1 MQFSKNAC
9 KIYWFVK
16 QVWQG
21 PLSNGSYVVVIV
33 NRFNEP
39 KDITM
44 DWAKDA
50 KIPIHVNSDN
60 RFELQDLWNG
70 KVVGQVVI
78 GESVWNSHLAT
89 HENQAFKLTPILQFF

>member
-1 MQFSKNAC
+1 MFGQELDKNISSVSK
-9 KIYWFVK
+9 KWFFTYLIIPTSFLYSS
-16 QVWQG
+16 G
-21 PLSNGSYVVVIV
+21 LS
-33 NRFNEP
+33 
-39 KDITM
+39 
-44 DWAKDA
+44 KDA

-89 HENQAFKLTPILQFF
+89 HENQAFKLTPIL